1 MATTRTRLAALN
13 VVTNLLLTILT
24 LVTGLL
30 ATPWLI
36 RWLGVEPAGDARMI
50 VEMFGYLALLEL
62 GLGGGLGPILARA
75 FGRGDERA
83 LRGAFSA
90 GLRVYFVTTCAILAV
105 GVVLVAAIPWLVP
118 VPPQMAG
125 DLRWAAIVT
134 LLGFSSLV
142 LSPFRALA
150 EAQQRGYWIN
160 LLLSGQSLI
169 ITGTALVLAY
179 RGWGLTGQATA
190 TTLGTIL
197 VSLAL
202 AAEAW
207 RRHPALL
214 RAALKTP
221 PDREAVG
228 SLGTLSMR
236 VMVMHLSGRLSLM
249 TDAYMV
255 GRILGPATVFS
266 LLNTQRL
273 AQIVQTQLQGLGNA
287 TWAPLAELHARG
299 EHEAFNH
306 RLVELTGLVALFGAA
321 ALSPIMAYDKAFV
334 TLWMNGQDVPYG
346 GDMLVSAACAIAISH
361 SLFSLWCWCFSGTG
375 RLERVAPM
383 MFISSVVNVAAS
395 VTLTFWVGL
404 PGPLLGSLVAFA
416 TVNIWFLPLQL
427 RSVFGTSIRAL
438 MTATARP
445 LALGL
450 AHGAV
455 FWWIARSQASIGWVG
470 LVLQTGAAFM
480 SYLALAWL
488 LLIDAAD
495 RERWRLRLGGILAR
509 KKPHDPAR
517 NGHDPTQAA
526 MTLEPT
532 GDEELVS

>member
-1 MATTRTRLAALN
+1 MATTRTRLAAWN

-24 LVTGLL
+24 LGTGLL

-36 RWLGVEPAGDARMI
+36 RWLGVNQAGDARMM

-90 GLRVYFVTTCAILAV
+90 GLRVYFVTTCVIVAV
-105 GVVLVAAIPWLVP
+105 GVVLVAAIRWLVP
-118 VPPQMAG
+118 VPPSMAG

-134 LLGFSSLV
+134 LFGFSALV

-179 RGWGLTGQATA
+179 RGWGLTGQAAA

-197 VSLAL
+197 VSLTL

-214 RAALKTP
+214 LAALKTP
-221 PDREAVG
+221 PDREAMG
-228 SLGTLSMR
+228 SLGTLSAR

-266 LLNTQRL
+266 LVSTQRL
-273 AQIVQTQLQGLGNA
+273 AQIVQGQLQGLGNA

-299 EHEAFNH
+299 EHDAFNR

-334 TLWMNGQDVPYG
+334 TLWMRGTGVPYG
-346 GDMLVSAACAIAISH
+346 GDMVISAACLIAILH
-361 SLFSLWCWCFSGTG
+361 GLFSLWCWCFSGTG

-383 MFISSVVNVAAS
+383 MFLSSLVNVAAS
-395 VTLTFWVGL
+395 ITLTFWVGL
-404 PGPLLGSLVAFA
+404 PGPLLGTLAAFMA
-416 TVNIWFLPLQL
+416 VNIWFLPLQL
-427 RSVFGTSIRAL
+427 RSVFGTSLRAL
-438 MTATARP
+438 MNAVAWP

-450 AHGAV
+450 IHGAV
-455 FWWIARSQASIGWVG
+455 FWWIARSQHSIGWVG
-470 LVLQTGAAFM
+470 LALQTGVAFAT
-480 SYLALAWL
+480 YLALAWF

-495 RERWRLRLGGILAR
+495 RERWSGRIAGILPR
-509 KKPHDPAR
+509 RRREPVP
-517 NGHDPTQAA
+517 AA
-526 MTLEPT
+526 MVVEAA
-532 GDEELVS
+532 GDEELAL